1 MDITSWIVG
10 QGADLQGADLRWAGL
25 RGADLRGADLRGAD
39 LEEATLREA
48 DLREADLIGAFLRRA
63 DLRGADLEWV
73 DLRGADLQGAFLED
87 AALDGADLCGA
98 DLEGARAIV
107 RVGPIGHRG
116 RYAYIWGSASR
127 VMVSC
132 GCKCLPAMDFL
143 HECAQRRGYGPEIAE
158 LLLDECE
165 KFRTM
170 QIADAVASMEG

>member
-1 MDITSWIVG
+1 VDITSWIVG
-10 QGADLQGADLRWAGL
+10 QGADLQGADLRWADL

-39 LEEATLREA
+39 LQE
-48 DLREADLIGAFLRRA
+48 AFLRRA
-63 DLRGADLEWV
+63 DLRGADLRGADLQEAFLRGAA
-73 DLRGADLQGAFLED
+73 LRGADLE
-87 AALDGADLCGA
+87 GADLRRADLEGA
-98 DLEGARAIV
+98 DLQGARAIV

-170 QIADAVASMEG
+170 QIADGVASMEG